1 MEIPRQVDEG
11 MLDLDVRLTWE
22 DLDKG
27 PRREGE

>member
-22 DLDKG
+22 DLDRG
-27 PRREGE
+27 ERE